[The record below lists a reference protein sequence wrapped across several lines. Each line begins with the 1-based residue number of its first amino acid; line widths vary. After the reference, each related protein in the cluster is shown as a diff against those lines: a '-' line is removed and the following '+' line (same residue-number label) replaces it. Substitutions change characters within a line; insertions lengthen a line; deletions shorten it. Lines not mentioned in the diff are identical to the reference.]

1 MQWECLFGIILGWNL
16 LEQTIEINI
25 LDIAKLQ
32 SFVRRKPLKP
42 ETKIV
47 LFGCSSFLTLN
58 LKTLLSCLQP
68 DPRIFKTQCFAQKQR
83 SLNLGSKLS
92 LFRVFWLEFEK
103 TVVIFE
109 VSTPRIYKSAKF
121 WVKMFKFMTKF
132 CLIYVYFGLEFEKTI
147 VIFEVSTLE
156 IYHKW
161 ICNQHSEIRN
171 RVCFFFLKGVF
182 FYGLGLV
189 RVQVCFIKYDVRYN
203 HLQQPLYK

>member
-1 MQWECLFGIILGWNL
+1 MQWEYLFGIILGWDL

-58 LKTLLSCLQP
+58 VCSQ
-68 DPRIFKTQCFAQKQR
+68 DPQIFKTQCFAQKQR

-92 LFRVFWLEFEK
+92 LFRVFRLEFEK
-103 TVVIFE
+103 AVVTFE
-109 VSTPRIYKSAKF
+109 ISTPRIYKSAKF
-121 WVKMFKFMTKF
+121 WVKMFKFMPKF
-132 CLIYVYFGLEFEKTI
+132 CLIYVFFGLEFEKTI
-147 VIFEVSTLE
+147 VNFEVSTLE

-161 ICNQHSEIRN
+161 ICSQHSEIRN
-171 RVCFFFLKGVF
+171 RVCFFFYQGVF

-203 HLQQPLYK
+203 DLQQPLYK

>member
-1 MQWECLFGIILGWNL
+1 MQWECLFGIILDWNL

-47 LFGCSSFLTLN
+47 LFVCSSFLTLN

-68 DPRIFKTQCFAQKQR
+68 GSSNFQNAMFCAKTKVPKSRI
-83 SLNLGSKLS
+83 KLS
-92 LFRVFWLEFEK
+92 LFRVFRPEFEK

-109 VSTPRIYKSAKF
+109 ISTRRIYKSAKF

-132 CLIYVYFGLEFEKTI
+132 CLIYVFFGLEFEKNYCHI
-147 VIFEVSTLE
+147 WS
-156 IYHKW
+156 
-161 ICNQHSEIRN
+161 QHSRN
-171 RVCFFFLKGVF
+171 LSQMN
-182 FYGLGLV
+182 L
-189 RVQVCFIKYDVRYN
+189 
-203 HLQQPLYK
+203 

>member
-58 LKTLLSCLQP
+58 LKTLLSCLQSGSSNFQNAMFCAKTKILKS
-68 DPRIFKTQCFAQKQR
+68 RIKI
-83 SLNLGSKLS
+83 
-92 LFRVFWLEFEK
+92 VFI
-103 TVVIFE
+103 VVIFE

-132 CLIYVYFGLEFEKTI
+132 CLIYVFFGLEFEKNYCHI
-147 VIFEVSTLE
+147 WS
-156 IYHKW
+156 
-161 ICNQHSEIRN
+161 QHSRN
-171 RVCFFFLKGVF
+171 LSQMN
-182 FYGLGLV
+182 L
-189 RVQVCFIKYDVRYN
+189 
-203 HLQQPLYK
+203 